1 MRLGVDIGG
10 TKTDVVAV
18 HEGAIVARYRT
29 ASGHGAEAVVA
40 STLAAVETLMAEAS
54 IVWAGVESVGV
65 GIPGSVVDGVVFYA
79 LNLGIERLDL
89 AGELER
95 AWGKRPVV
103 DNDVNAAA
111 LGAWALRKGGSSL
124 AYLNLGTGLASGIIL
139 DGKLWRGARGAAG
152 EIGHIS
158 IDPAGPVDGDGL
170 HGAIEVYASGGG
182 LVRQWGVEGA
192 SAHDVIDAADAGDER
207 AQEIRDRLFYGLASA
222 VRVLVLTLDVE
233 SIVVGGGLA
242 GQGDKLVAGAKT
254 VIDRWASVSNFLA
267 SLDLAGRITLLDDPE
282 TPVAA
287 LGAATLESSPSEAA
301 TLVPARAKTT
311 PLEAAGVEGP
321 RG

>member
-18 HEGAIVARYRT
+18 RDGSIVARHRV
-29 ASGHGAEAVVA
+29 ASGHGAEAVLA
-40 STLAAVETLMAEAS
+40 STLAAVAAVMSDAR
-54 IVWAGVESVGV
+54 VDWDHVESVGV
-65 GIPGSVVDGVVFYA
+65 GIPGSIVDGVVSYA
-79 LNLGIERLDL
+79 LNLGIDRVDL

-95 AWGKRPVV
+95 AWDKRPVV

-111 LGAWALRKGGSSL
+111 LGAWTLRKGGSSL

-158 IDPAGPVDGDGL
+158 IDPDGPVDADGL
-170 HGAIEVYASGGG
+170 PGAIEVYASGGG

-192 SAHDVIDAADAGDER
+192 VARDVLDAADAGDAR
-207 AQEIRDRLFYGLASA
+207 ARAIRDRLFYGLASA

-233 SIVVGGGLA
+233 AIVVGGGLA
-242 GQGDKLVAGAKT
+242 GQGHKLIEGAT
-254 VIDRWASVSNFLA
+254 RVIDGWAAASSFVA
-267 SLDLAGRITLLDDPE
+267 SLDLAGRMSLVDHDV
-282 TPVAA
+282 PVAA
-287 LGAATLESSPSEAA
+287 LGAATLGASEAA
-301 TLVPARAKTT
+301 ERE
-311 PLEAAGVEGP
+311 LEQH

>member
-18 HEGAIVARYRT
+18 HGGAIVARHRS
-29 ASGHGAEAVVA
+29 ASGQGPEAIVA
-40 STLAAVETLMAEAS
+40 STLAAVAELMGHAS
-54 IVWAGVESVGV
+54 IGWSDVESVGV
-65 GIPGSVVDGVVFYA
+65 GIPGAVVDGVVSYA
-79 LNLGIERLDL
+79 LNLGIDKVDL
-89 AGELER
+89 AGELEGV
-95 AWGKRPVV
+95 WGKRPVV

-158 IDPAGPVDGDGL
+158 IDPAGPVDADGL
-170 HGAIEVYASGGG
+170 PGAIEVYASGGG

-192 SAHDVIDAADAGDER
+192 AARDVLDAADAGDPR
-207 AQEIRDRLFYGLASA
+207 AQEIRDRLFFGLASA

-233 SIVVGGGLA
+233 SIVVGGGLT
-242 GQGDKLVAGAKT
+242 GQGYRLVEGAT
-254 VIDRWASVSNFLA
+254 RVIDGWASASDFLA
-267 SLDLAGRITLLDDPE
+267 SLDLAGRISLLDKDI
-282 TPVAA
+282 PVAA
-287 LGAATLESSPSEAA
+287 LGAATLGEAGF
-301 TLVPARAKTT
+301 
-311 PLEAAGVEGP
+311 AAVGTEKCSG
-321 RG
+321 

>member
-18 HEGAIVARYRT
+18 HDGEIVARHRT

-40 STLAAVETLMAEAS
+40 STLTAVETLMADAA
-54 IVWAGVESVGV
+54 IVWSDVESVGV
-65 GIPGSVVDGVVFYA
+65 GIPGSVVDGVVSYA
-79 LNLGIERLDL
+79 LNLGIDRVDL

-95 AWGKRPVV
+95 AWGVRPVV

-111 LGAWALRKGGSSL
+111 LGAWALRTGGSSL

-139 DGKLWRGARGAAG
+139 DGTLWRGSRGAAG

-182 LVRQWGVEGA
+182 VVRQWGVEGA
-192 SAHDVIDAADAGDER
+192 SARDVLDAADAGDPR
-207 AQEIRDRLFYGLASA
+207 AGEIRDRLFYGLASA

-233 SIVVGGGLA
+233 TIVVGGGLA
-242 GQGDKLVAGAKT
+242 GQGHRLVEGAKG
-254 VIDRWASVSNFLA
+254 VIDSWAAASSFLA
-267 SLDLAGRITLLDDPE
+267 SLDLAGRMTLLDDPDA
-282 TPVAA
+282 PLAA
-287 LGAATLESSPSEAA
+287 LGASTLQSRAHGGAILATVPSESATLESY
-301 TLVPARAKTT
+301 
-311 PLEAAGVEGP
+311 

>member
-18 HEGAIVARYRT
+18 DGGVIVARHRA
-29 ASGHGAEAVVA
+29 ASGQGAEAVVA
-40 STLAAVETLMAEAS
+40 STLAAVDALMKDAA
-54 IVWAGVESVGV
+54 IGWPDIESVGV
-65 GIPGSVVDGVVFYA
+65 GIPGSVVDGVVSYA
-79 LNLGIERLDL
+79 LNLGIDRVDL

-95 AWGKRPVV
+95 AWGMRPVV

-124 AYLNLGTGLASGIIL
+124 AYLNLGTGLASGLIL

-158 IDPAGPVDGDGL
+158 IDPAGPVDADGL
-170 HGAIEVYASGGG
+170 PGAIEVYASGGG
-182 LVRQWGVEGA
+182 LVRQWGVAGA
-192 SAHDVIDAADAGDER
+192 AARDVLDAADAGDPR
-207 AQEIRDRLFYGLASA
+207 AQAIRDRLFFGLASA

-242 GQGDKLVAGAKT
+242 GQGNRLIEGATK
-254 VIDRWASVSNFLA
+254 VIDEWAASSSFLA
-267 SLDLAGRITLLDDPE
+267 SLDLAGRMSLLDSKI
-282 TPVAA
+282 PVAA
-287 LGAATLESSPSEAA
+287 LGAATLGAA
-301 TLVPARAKTT
+301 TPD
-311 PLEAAGVEGP
+311 EAGLDGTRVEES

>member
-1 MRLGVDIGG
+1 VRLGVDIGG

-18 HEGAIVARYRT
+18 HEGAIVARQRA
-29 ASGHGAEAVVA
+29 ASGRGAEAVVA
-40 STLAAVETLMAEAS
+40 STLATVGAVMGEAS
-54 IVWAGVESVGV
+54 IGWDEVESVGV
-65 GIPGSVVDGVVFYA
+65 GVPGSVVDGVVSYA

-95 AWGKRPVV
+95 VWGRRPVV

-158 IDPAGPVDGDGL
+158 IDPAGPIDADGL
-170 HGAIEVYASGGG
+170 PGAIEVYASGGG
-182 LVRQWGVEGA
+182 MVRQWGVDGA
-192 SAHDVIDAADAGDER
+192 VPRDVLDAADAGDPR
-207 AQEIRDRLFYGLASA
+207 AQAIRDRLFYGLASA

-233 SIVVGGGLA
+233 HVVVGGGLS
-242 GQGDKLVAGAKT
+242 GQGDRLVEGAARVIAGWGA
-254 VIDRWASVSNFLA
+254 ASNFLA
-267 SLDLAGRITLLDDPE
+267 SLDLAGRMSLLDPE
-282 TPVAA
+282 IPVAA
-287 LGAATLESSPSEAA
+287 LGAAG
-301 TLVPARAKTT
+301 
-311 PLEAAGVEGP
+311 LEATEREARLG
-321 RG
+321 

>member
-18 HEGAIVARYRT
+18 EGGVIVARHR
-29 ASGHGAEAVVA
+29 AGSGQGADAVVA
-40 STLAAVETLMAEAS
+40 STLTAVEALMARAS
-54 IVWAGVESVGV
+54 ITWADVESVGV
-65 GIPGSVVDGVVFYA
+65 GIPGSVVDGVVSYA
-79 LNLGIERLDL
+79 LNLGIDRLDL

-95 AWGKRPVV
+95 AWDLRPVV

-124 AYLNLGTGLASGIIL
+124 AYLNLGTGLASGLIL
-139 DGKLWRGARGAAG
+139 DGKLWRGSRGAAG

-158 IDPAGPVDGDGL
+158 IDPGGPVDADGL
-170 HGAIEVYASGGG
+170 PGAIEVYASGGG

-192 SAHDVIDAADAGDER
+192 AARDVLDAADAGDPR

-233 SIVVGGGLA
+233 SIVVGGGLTGR
-242 GQGDKLVAGAKT
+242 GQALVDGAAR
-254 VIDRWASVSNFLA
+254 VIEGWAASSSFLA
-267 SLDLAGRITLLDDPE
+267 SLDLAGRMSLLDPDI
-282 TPVAA
+282 PVAA
-287 LGAATLESSPSEAA
+287 LGAAALGETGLSG
-301 TLVPARAKTT
+301 
-311 PLEAAGVEGP
+311 AGVGER